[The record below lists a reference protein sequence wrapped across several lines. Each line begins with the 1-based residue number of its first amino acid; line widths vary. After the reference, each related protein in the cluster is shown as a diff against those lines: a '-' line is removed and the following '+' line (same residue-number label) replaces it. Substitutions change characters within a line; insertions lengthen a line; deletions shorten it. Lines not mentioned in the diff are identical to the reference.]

1 MKSEYSNPRVETQD
15 VQITHGPSRDSRS
28 SAVRSIV
35 VECVVPTA
43 PSRAD
48 EVKTM
53 AHSIGYDIVDTV
65 IQHRKSIHHTYTI
78 GPGKLDEV
86 KQLTSE
92 KKIEA
97 VLFAN
102 RLPGSQVF
110 KIQKVLGGTDIKVID
125 RNMLILEVFDQRA
138 MTKEAK
144 LQIELAKLKYT
155 FSWGREF
162 LRLKGILGE
171 QVGWSGPGEF
181 PYADYERGARKRIA
195 HVEKELRDVYTKKK
209 ALREHRRERGFPIV
223 SLAGY
228 TQSGKTTFFN
238 RMVSEHKE
246 TGLGPFTTLSTFARR
261 VDYNNGGD
269 AFSFILVDSIGFIE
283 DMHPII
289 LKAFNTTLGEISTSE
304 LILLFIDISE
314 DEEMVYRK
322 VTASNQILKQIAP
335 NVPTLICI
343 NKIDR
348 TEENQLE
355 EGRRLVAR
363 VFPGIPQIALSALKG
378 SNTEEVLRLGYQHL
392 NSGSMPETLEL
403 PTSS

>member
-1 MKSEYSNPRVETQD
+1 
-15 VQITHGPSRDSRS
+15 
-28 SAVRSIV
+28 VRSVV
-35 VECVVPTA
+35 VEAVVPTV

-48 EVKTM
+48 EVETM
-53 AHSIGYDIVDTV
+53 ARSIGYDVVDRL

-78 GPGKLDEV
+78 GPGKLDEL

-125 RNMLILEVFDQRA
+125 RNLLILEVFDQRA

-155 FSWGREF
+155 FSWGKEF

-171 QVGWSGPGEF
+171 QVGWSGPGEY
-181 PYADYERGARKRIA
+181 PYADYERGARKRIS
-195 HVEKELRDVYTKKK
+195 HVEKELKDVNAKSKT
-209 ALREHRRERGFPIV
+209 LREHRRERGFPIV
-223 SLAGY
+223 ALAGY

-238 RMVSEHKE
+238 RMVSEHKD
-246 TGLGPFTTLSTFARR
+246 TGLGPFTTLSTYARR
-261 VDYNNGGD
+261 VDFQNGAD
-269 AFSFILVDSIGFIE
+269 AFSFILIDSIGFIE
-283 DMHPII
+283 DMHPVI
-289 LKAFNTTLGEISTSE
+289 LKAFNTTLGEITDSD
-304 LILLFIDISE
+304 LILLFVDISE
-314 DEEMVYRK
+314 EEEIVFRK
-322 VTASNQILKQIAP
+322 ITASNDILKRIAP
-335 NVPTLICI
+335 KVPIVVCI

-348 TEENQLE
+348 CSDDQLQ
-355 EGRRLVAR
+355 EGMKLISR
-363 VFPGIPQIALSALKG
+363 VFPGVPHVVLSALKG

-392 NSGSMPETLEL
+392 SSGSTPETLEL
-403 PTSS
+403 STSS